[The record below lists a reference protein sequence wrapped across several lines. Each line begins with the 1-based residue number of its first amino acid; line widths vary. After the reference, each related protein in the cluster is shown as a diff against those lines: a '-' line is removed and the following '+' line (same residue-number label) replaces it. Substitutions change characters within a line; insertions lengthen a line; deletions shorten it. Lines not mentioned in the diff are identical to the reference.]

1 MTYVVY
7 ADVLFLY
14 HCLVNVTLFCM
25 IQTILGQSIKILRTC
40 MWTIF
45 MAALS
50 TGIFLITISLCT
62 LYYVL
67 YATSYFFMTYFL
79 TKHVPYPIPMWKMIL
94 VVLAGCIWLAGM
106 LQLFYIAD
114 GTAFRTP
121 GFYLTCI
128 ASVLV
133 CRIARRIYDR
143 KQMQA
148 HAYAV
153 ELVFSARTLPANAF
167 VDTGN
172 RLQNPYTKQPAILIN
187 YRLLKNLL
195 SEQSYA
201 QLEQYHKTGQFPYL
215 QMNETGEITFF
226 PIPYHT
232 IGKRFSLMPAITI
245 PKLVYTQ
252 SRTTFYAVTAGIS
265 REIFFENRYDV
276 LLHEKLQPK
285 KEEPT

>member
-14 HCLVNVTLFCM
+14 HCLVNVTLLCM

-114 GTAFRTP
+114 E
-121 GFYLTCI
+121 
-128 ASVLV
+128 
-133 CRIARRIYDR
+133 
-143 KQMQA
+143 M
-148 HAYAV
+148 
-153 ELVFSARTLPANAF
+153 SA
-167 VDTGN
+167 G
-172 RLQNPYTKQPAILIN
+172 YI
-187 YRLLKNLL
+187 
-195 SEQSYA
+195 
-201 QLEQYHKTGQFPYL
+201 H
-215 QMNETGEITFF
+215 
-226 PIPYHT
+226 
-232 IGKRFSLMPAITI
+232 
-245 PKLVYTQ
+245 
-252 SRTTFYAVTAGIS
+252 
-265 REIFFENRYDV
+265 
-276 LLHEKLQPK
+276 
-285 KEEPT
+285 

>member
-14 HCLVNVTLFCM
+14 HCLVNVTLLCM

-153 ELVFSARTLPANAF
+153 ELVFPARTLPANAF

-232 IGKRFSLMPAITI
+232 IGIRFSLMPAITI